1 MESFLMGYTYNMIRE
16 LNKTIS
22 KMNKTALLT
31 ILIAFV
37 FSISISAQEKFDG
50 LWGGLITSSG
60 IEMEVNFEV
69 QTTAKRVLLSVPMQ
83 KVNDQ
88 VGLGLEIKGDSIFFD
103 YSNFGASYKGKYDAE
118 KQEIIGQW
126 TQGLSTELN
135 LKRIKKKSKIVRLQV
150 PKPPFSYTYENIKF
164 HNEEADIKLA
174 GTLTIPEG
182 EGPFPMAILIS
193 GSGPQD
199 RNSEILDHKPFLV
212 IADHLSTNGIAV
224 LRYDDRGV
232 KASEGNFSQST
243 SADFTTD
250 AAAAIKYAHTLDKI
264 DPDKIGLIG
273 HSEGGLIAPKV
284 AADYGNVDFIV
295 SIAGPAIPISELMT
309 IQNKLVLEKHGMSE
323 RGLSIIEAKLP
334 GIYAIVNQDK
344 EPKDLFDTLIKE
356 VKLFYN
362 ELPETDQKLLGQNS
376 SAYYTAIS
384 TSFFT
389 PWFRYFLAYD
399 PGPTWKKVNCP
410 VLALNGSE
418 DIQVSSKEN
427 LAAIKKYL
435 NLAGNKNHQEI
446 ELEGFNHLMQQ
457 CKFCTLQEYGAIETT
472 FDPKALGLI
481 TDFLKNL

>member
-1 MESFLMGYTYNMIRE
+1 
-16 LNKTIS
+16 
-22 KMNKTALLT
+22 MNKTALL
-31 ILIAFV
+31 IVIIAFA

-50 LWGGLITSSG
+50 LWGGLITSNG
-60 IEMEVNFEV
+60 LEIEVNFEV
-69 QTTAKRVLLSVPMQ
+69 QTEANRVLLSVPLQ
-83 KVNDQ
+83 KINDQ
-88 VGLGLEIKGDSIFFD
+88 VGNALVIKGDSIFFD
-103 YSNFGASYKGKYDAE
+103 YSSFRASYKGKYDAE

-126 TQGLSTELN
+126 TQGLSTSLN
-135 LKRIKKKSKIVRLQV
+135 LKRIKEKSKIVRLQV
-150 PKPPFSYTYENIKF
+150 PKPPFSYTSENIKF
-164 HNEEADIKLA
+164 HNEEADIQLA

-182 EGPFPMAILIS
+182 EGPFPLAILIS

-212 IADHLSTNGIAV
+212 LADHLSTNGIAV

-232 KASEGNFSQST
+232 KNSEGSFTKST
-243 SADFTTD
+243 SADFATD
-250 AAAAIKYAHTLDKI
+250 AAAAIKYGHTLAKI

-295 SIAGPAIPISELMT
+295 SIAGPAVPITELMT
-309 IQNKLVLEKHGMSE
+309 TQNKMVLENRGMSE
-323 RGLSIIEAKLP
+323 KGLTILEAKLP

-356 VKLFYN
+356 VKHFYN
-362 ELPETDQKLLGQNS
+362 ALPEGDQKMLGQS
-376 SAYYTAIS
+376 HTAYYTAIS
-384 TSFFT
+384 ATFFT
-389 PWFRYFLAYD
+389 TWFRYFLAYD
-399 PGPTWKKVNCP
+399 PGPTWQKVKCP
-410 VLALNGSE
+410 VLALNGSK

-435 NLAGNKNHQEI
+435 DLAGNKNHQEI

-457 CKFCTLQEYGAIETT
+457 CEVCSLSEYAAIEMT

-481 TDFLKNL
+481 TDFLKGL